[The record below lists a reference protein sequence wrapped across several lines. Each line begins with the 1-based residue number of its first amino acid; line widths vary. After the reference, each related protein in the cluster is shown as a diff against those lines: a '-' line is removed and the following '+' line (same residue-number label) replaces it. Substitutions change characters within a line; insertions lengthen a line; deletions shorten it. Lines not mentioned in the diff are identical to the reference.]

1 MAKLE
6 FMGILLTDI
15 SALETLRA
23 SSTAGAMPREAP
35 FAFGSVRSLQELQPH
50 VVEIRDLVG
59 RGLGFCSMPLHVLVP
74 RAAMRRNNAGVR
86 WHVHEGR
93 LPKTSFS
100 MLAPG
105 VFAVRPEFALLH
117 VAQRNKLEALT
128 WAFELAGSYRVC
140 RDDGRGF
147 VKADPLVARASL
159 SRFARAHSGLFG
171 SAALHRVGQY
181 VLEGAASPMESA
193 LAMLLCLPASL
204 GGFGLPAAELNA
216 RVDISVRSELSFM
229 KRYYVADMCWRKQRV
244 IVEYDSDAFH
254 VGSSR
259 IAEDAARRD
268 ALLHTGYDVV
278 TVGRAQIMDRIRCA
292 ETASVVSRAI
302 GHRLRIRTSDWQRK
316 HLELR
321 SLVLPKPGS
330 RL

>member
-1 MAKLE
+1 MAMLGC
-6 FMGILLTDI
+6 MGILLTDI

-23 SSTAGAMPREAP
+23 SSAAGAVPREAP

-50 VVEIRDLVG
+50 AVEIRDLAG
-59 RGLGFCSMPLHVLVP
+59 RGLGCCSTPLHVLVP
-74 RAAMRRNNAGVR
+74 RAAMRRNHAGVR

-93 LPKTSFS
+93 LAGSSFS
-100 MLAPG
+100 MLASG

-117 VAQRNKLEALT
+117 VGQRNKLEALA

-140 RDDGRGF
+140 RDDERGF
-147 VKADPLVARASL
+147 VKADPLIARASL
-159 SRFARAHSGLFG
+159 SRFARAHSDLFG
-171 SAALHRVGQY
+171 SAALRRVGRY

-254 VGSSR
+254 AGPGR
-259 IAEDAARRD
+259 IAEDAARRN
-268 ALLHTGYDVV
+268 ALLHMGYDVV
-278 TVGRAQIMDRIRCA
+278 TVSRAQIMNRARCA
-292 ETASVVSRAI
+292 ETASVISRAI
-302 GHRLRIRTSDWQRK
+302 GHRLRIRASDWPKK

-321 SLVLPKPGS
+321 SLVLPKSGS